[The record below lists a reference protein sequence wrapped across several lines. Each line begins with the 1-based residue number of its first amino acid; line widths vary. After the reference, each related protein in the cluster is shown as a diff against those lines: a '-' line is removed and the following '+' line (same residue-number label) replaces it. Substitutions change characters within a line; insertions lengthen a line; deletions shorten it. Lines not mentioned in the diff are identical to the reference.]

1 MLGFDASGH
10 RIKDLQDHL
19 ITQPREIIKAAD
31 NHPCDFLL
39 FYVQEYLRKLVKQSQ
54 IHGHLQPAGPFVW
67 PSSPGTR
74 DWEENQSNLRS
85 LLRSRHALSRY
96 ISANYSGFEG
106 PRPLLALTLKD
117 YDYLI
122 DETRENAAQ
131 LQGLLQNYTSLQAI
145 KESQKGL
152 EQADVVRKYVHL
164 RCVVTDDFHINL
176 RQKLILTV
184 WTGLPYCTKVELK
197 RVALF
202 SFRPCQPRRHL
213 IFTDV
218 LPRNH
223 P

>member
-19 ITQPREIIKAAD
+19 IIQPLEIIKAAD

-67 PSSPGTR
+67 PSSPGTWH
-74 DWEENQSNLRS
+74 WEENQSNLRN

-106 PRPLLALTLKD
+106 SRPLLASTLKD

-145 KESQKGL
+145 KESRKGL

-164 RCVVTDDFHINL
+164 R
-176 RQKLILTV
+176 
-184 WTGLPYCTKVELK
+184 
-197 RVALF
+197 
-202 SFRPCQPRRHL
+202 
-213 IFTDV
+213 
-218 LPRNH
+218 
-223 P
+223 